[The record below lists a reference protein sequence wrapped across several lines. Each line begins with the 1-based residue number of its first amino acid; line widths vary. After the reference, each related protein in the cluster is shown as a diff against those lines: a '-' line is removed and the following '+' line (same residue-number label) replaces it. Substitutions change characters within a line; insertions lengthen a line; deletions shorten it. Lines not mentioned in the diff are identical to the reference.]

1 MNNPES
7 FWRGFVAGLLVTQ
20 KYALLRHFRISAAD
34 ANADAKLVKL
44 LSAADLAVET
54 GDRESA
60 GKTLT

>member
-20 KYALLRHFRISAAD
+20 RYALLRHFRISTAAAD
-34 ANADAKLVKL
+34 ADARLIAF
-44 LSAADLAVET
+44 LSAADLAAET

-60 GKTLT
+60 GGALS